1 VSNSN
6 PLPKT
11 YKYGTCPVCGHGMW
25 RNGKCFL
32 FPFHSQEP
40 AQAEVAPG
48 QMVLG
53 QEPQLQLEVQA

>member
-1 VSNSN
+1 MNHK

-11 YKYGTCPVCGHGMW
+11 YKYGTCPVCGHGLW

-40 AQAEVAPG
+40 AQAEVNPA
-48 QMVLG
+48 QLTIDAS
-53 QEPQLQLEVQA
+53 PQLQLEVAR

>member
-1 VSNSN
+1 
-6 PLPKT
+6 
-11 YKYGTCPVCGHGMW
+11 MW

-32 FPFHSQEP
+32 FPFHGQEP